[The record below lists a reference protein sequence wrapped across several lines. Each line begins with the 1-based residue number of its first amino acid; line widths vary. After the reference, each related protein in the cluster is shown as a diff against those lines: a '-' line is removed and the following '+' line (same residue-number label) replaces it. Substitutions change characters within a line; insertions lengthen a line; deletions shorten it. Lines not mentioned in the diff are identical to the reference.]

1 MNDKITIQE
10 LVEFIS
16 GNQSTSKKEI
26 EAFAKEF
33 FKLIEDALQ
42 TERYV
47 KIKGFGTFKLIEVD
61 SRESINVNTGE
72 RFEIQGHNKVTFTP
86 DATLKEVVNK
96 PFAHFESVV
105 LNDGVFFEEEP
116 IVDEETPV
124 TEEEPIIEEEPSPIP
139 LLQEE
144 EVPSTDVVGSDTEE
158 ETPVTEEEPIIEEE
172 APIIEEPIIEEEA
185 PIIEEPIIEEEPS
198 PIPLIQEGG
207 VPSGGVVG
215 SDIEEETPIIE
226 EPIVEEEPL
235 SRDVACSVREEET
248 PIIEE
253 EEPIIEEEPSPIP
266 LLQEGG
272 VPSGGVVG
280 SDTEEENPITEEET
294 PIIEEEEPIIEE
306 EPSPIPL
313 LQEGGV
319 PSGGVVGSD
328 TEEGTPIT
336 EEENPI
342 TEEETPKPTGFIAES
357 ITNIESDLETNKR
370 PESMIGNIKN
380 TIVNDFKQD
389 SQGMKYFFG
398 IVIFIILLCIA
409 AIVFLYHPTLLTDMM
424 PKPQE
429 QEEAT
434 EEATPEEVIPADTL
448 AIQADTLAVQTDT
461 IVAQPDTV
469 VAPVV
474 ELPQPTPPPVVEE
487 KPQPAPQPATT
498 YKASDVYTITGTQ
511 AEHVIKRGETLR
523 IISEKYFG
531 TRELSTYIIEYNKD
545 IISNPNNVSVGT
557 KIKIPKLEKK

>member
-72 RFEIQGHNKVTFTP
+72 RFEIQGHNKITFTP

-139 LLQEE
+139 LIQEGGM
-144 EVPSTDVVGSDTEE
+144 PSGGVEGSDTEE
-158 ETPVTEEEPIIEEE
+158 TAPIIKEPIIEEE
-172 APIIEEPIIEEEA
+172 S
-185 PIIEEPIIEEEPS
+185 S

-215 SDIEEETPIIE
+215 SDTEEETPIIEEEEPIIEEEVPVTE

-235 SRDVACSVREEET
+235 GRDVACSVREEET

-253 EEPIIEEEPSPIP
+253 EEPIIEEE
-266 LLQEGG
+266 
-272 VPSGGVVG
+272 
-280 SDTEEENPITEEET
+280 NPNTEEET
-294 PIIEEEEPIIEE
+294 
-306 EPSPIPL
+306 
-313 LQEGGV
+313 
-319 PSGGVVGSD
+319 
-328 TEEGTPIT
+328 
-336 EEENPI
+336 PI

-389 SQGMKYFFG
+389 TQGMKYFFG

-429 QEEAT
+429 QEATT
-434 EEATPEEVIPADTL
+434 EEATPEEVIPADTI

>member
-72 RFEIQGHNKVTFTP
+72 RFEIQGHNKITFTP

-116 IVDEETPV
+116 ILD
-124 TEEEPIIEEEPSPIP
+124 
-139 LLQEE
+139 
-144 EVPSTDVVGSDTEE
+144 E

-172 APIIEEPIIEEEA
+172 APIIEEPIIEEE
-185 PIIEEPIIEEEPS
+185 PS
-198 PIPLIQEGG
+198 PIPLLQE
-207 VPSGGVVG
+207 VPSTDVVG
-215 SDIEEETPIIE
+215 PDTEEEN
-226 EPIVEEEPL
+226 
-235 SRDVACSVREEET
+235 

-253 EEPIIEEEPSPIP
+253 EEPIIEEE
-266 LLQEGG
+266 
-272 VPSGGVVG
+272 VPV
-280 SDTEEENPITEEET
+280 
-294 PIIEEEEPIIEE
+294 IEEEK
-306 EPSPIPL
+306 
-313 LQEGGV
+313 
-319 PSGGVVGSD
+319 
-328 TEEGTPIT
+328 T
-336 EEENPI
+336 I

-357 ITNIESDLETNKR
+357 ITHIESDLETNKR

-389 SQGMKYFFG
+389 TQGMKYFFG

-409 AIVFLYHPTLLTDMM
+409 AIVFLYHPTLLTDLM
-424 PKPQE
+424 PQPKA
-429 QEEAT
+429 EEET
-434 EEATPEEVIPADTL
+434 TTEEVIQEAPTAMPADTV
-448 AIQADTLAVQTDT
+448 AIFTDSIAT
-461 IVAQPDTV
+461 STV
-469 VAPVV
+469 VDSIAPVAEVEVPAAKETVQEAPVV
-474 ELPQPTPPPVVEE
+474 KEPIQE
-487 KPQPAPQPATT
+487 KPVAKETPAAQT
-498 YKASDVYTITGTQ
+498 YSAKESYHIVGTQ
-511 AEHVIKRGETLR
+511 SEHTIKRGETLR

-531 TRELSTYIIEYNKD
+531 TRELATYIIEHNKEN
-545 IISNPNNVSVGT
+545 IPNPNNVSVGT

>member
-72 RFEIQGHNKVTFTP
+72 RFEIQGHNKITFTP

-116 IVDEETPV
+116 ILDEETPITEEEPIIEEEAPIIEEPIIEEEPSPIPLLQEEEV
-124 TEEEPIIEEEPSPIP
+124 PSTVVVGSDTEETAPIIEEPIIEEEPSRDAIHCVREEEEEEEEPIIEEEPSPIPLIQEGGVPSGGMVGSDTEEETPIIEEPIMEEEPSRDAIHCVREEETPIIEEEEPIIEEEPSPIP

-144 EVPSTDVVGSDTEE
+144 EVPSTDVVGSD
-158 ETPVTEEEPIIEEE
+158 
-172 APIIEEPIIEEEA
+172 
-185 PIIEEPIIEEEPS
+185 
-198 PIPLIQEGG
+198 
-207 VPSGGVVG
+207 
-215 SDIEEETPIIE
+215 
-226 EPIVEEEPL
+226 
-235 SRDVACSVREEET
+235 
-248 PIIEE
+248 
-253 EEPIIEEEPSPIP
+253 
-266 LLQEGG
+266 
-272 VPSGGVVG
+272 
-280 SDTEEENPITEEET
+280 
-294 PIIEEEEPIIEE
+294 
-306 EPSPIPL
+306 
-313 LQEGGV
+313 
-319 PSGGVVGSD
+319 
-328 TEEGTPIT
+328 T

-429 QEEAT
+429 HEEAT

-498 YKASDVYTITGTQ
+498 YKASDVYTITGIQ

>member
-16 GNQSTSKKEI
+16 GNQSTSKKEV

-72 RFEIQGHNKVTFTP
+72 RFEIQGHNKITFTP

-96 PFAHFESVV
+96 PFAHFENVV

-124 TEEEPIIEEEPSPIP
+124 TEEEPIIEEEAPIIEEPIIKEEPSPIP

-158 ETPVTEEEPIIEEE
+158 T
-172 APIIEEPIIEEEA
+172 A

-198 PIPLIQEGG
+198 RDAIHCVREEETPI
-207 VPSGGVVG
+207 
-215 SDIEEETPIIE
+215 IEEEEPTIEEAAPIIE

-280 SDTEEENPITEEET
+280 SDTEEETPIIEEPIMEEEPSRDAIHCVREEET
-294 PIIEEEEPIIEE
+294 PIIEEPIIEE
-306 EPSPIPL
+306 EPSPLPL
-313 LQEGGV
+313 IQEGGV

-328 TEEGTPIT
+328 
-336 EEENPI
+336 

-370 PESMIGNIKN
+370 PESMIDNIKN

-389 SQGMKYFFG
+389 TQGMKYFFG

-429 QEEAT
+429 HEETT

-531 TRELSTYIIEYNKD
+531 TRELYTYIIEYNKD

>member
-72 RFEIQGHNKVTFTP
+72 RFEIQGHNKITFTP

-116 IVDEETPV
+116 ILD
-124 TEEEPIIEEEPSPIP
+124 
-139 LLQEE
+139 
-144 EVPSTDVVGSDTEE
+144 E

-172 APIIEEPIIEEEA
+172 APIIEEPIIEEEPS
-185 PIIEEPIIEEEPS
+185 PISLLQEEEVPSTDVVGPDTEEENPIIEEEEPIIEEEVPVIEEPIIEEEPS
-198 PIPLIQEGG
+198 RDAIHCVREEETPI
-207 VPSGGVVG
+207 
-215 SDIEEETPIIE
+215 IEEEEPTIEEAAPIIE

-253 EEPIIEEEPSPIP
+253 EEPSIEEEAP
-266 LLQEGG
+266 
-272 VPSGGVVG
+272 
-280 SDTEEENPITEEET
+280 
-294 PIIEEEEPIIEE
+294 IEEE
-306 EPSPIPL
+306 
-313 LQEGGV
+313 
-319 PSGGVVGSD
+319 
-328 TEEGTPIT
+328 TPIT
-336 EEENPI
+336 EEEA
-342 TEEETPKPTGFIAES
+342 PKPTGFIAES
-357 ITNIESDLETNKR
+357 ITNIENDLETNKR

-389 SQGMKYFFG
+389 TQGMKYFFG

-409 AIVFLYHPTLLTDMM
+409 AIVFLYHPTLLTDLM
-424 PKPQE
+424 PQPKA
-429 QEEAT
+429 EEET
-434 EEATPEEVIPADTL
+434 TTEEVIQEAPTAMPADTV
-448 AIQADTLAVQTDT
+448 AIFTDSIATSIVVDSIAPVAEVEVPAAKETVQE
-461 IVAQPDTV
+461 
-469 VAPVV
+469 APVV
-474 ELPQPTPPPVVEE
+474 KEPIQE
-487 KPQPAPQPATT
+487 KPVAKETPAAQT
-498 YKASDVYTITGTQ
+498 YSAKESYHIVGTQ
-511 AEHVIKRGETLR
+511 SEHTIKRGETLR

-531 TRELSTYIIEYNKD
+531 TRELATYIIEHNKEN
-545 IISNPNNVSVGT
+545 IPNPNNVSVGT

>member
-72 RFEIQGHNKVTFTP
+72 RFEIQGHNKITFTP

-116 IVDEETPV
+116 ILDEETPV
-124 TEEEPIIEEEPSPIP
+124 TEEEPIIEEEAPIIEKPIIEEEPSPIP

-158 ETPVTEEEPIIEEE
+158 ENPIIEEEEPIIEEE
-172 APIIEEPIIEEEA
+172 VPV
-185 PIIEEPIIEEEPS
+185 IEEPIIEEEPS
-198 PIPLIQEGG
+198 REAIHCVREEETPI
-207 VPSGGVVG
+207 
-215 SDIEEETPIIE
+215 IEEEEPTIEETAPIIE

-253 EEPIIEEEPSPIP
+253 EEPNIEEE
-266 LLQEGG
+266 
-272 VPSGGVVG
+272 VPVI
-280 SDTEEENPITEEET
+280 EEEKTITEEE
-294 PIIEEEEPIIEE
+294 P
-306 EPSPIPL
+306 
-313 LQEGGV
+313 
-319 PSGGVVGSD
+319 
-328 TEEGTPIT
+328 
-336 EEENPI
+336 
-342 TEEETPKPTGFIAES
+342 PKPTGFIAES
-357 ITNIESDLETNKR
+357 ITNIENDLETNKR

-389 SQGMKYFFG
+389 TQGMKYFFG

-409 AIVFLYHPTLLTDMM
+409 AIVFLYHPTLLTDLM
-424 PKPQE
+424 PQPKA
-429 QEEAT
+429 EEET
-434 EEATPEEVIPADTL
+434 TTEEVIQEAPTAMPADTV
-448 AIQADTLAVQTDT
+448 AIFTDS
-461 IVAQPDTV
+461 IVTSTV
-469 VAPVV
+469 VDSIAPVAEVEVPAAKETVQEAPVV
-474 ELPQPTPPPVVEE
+474 KEPIQE
-487 KPQPAPQPATT
+487 KPVAKETPAAQT
-498 YKASDVYTITGTQ
+498 YSAKESYHIVGTQ
-511 AEHVIKRGETLR
+511 SEHTIKRGETLR

-531 TRELSTYIIEYNKD
+531 TRELATYIIEHNKEN
-545 IISNPNNVSVGT
+545 IPNPNNVSVGT

>member
-72 RFEIQGHNKVTFTP
+72 RFEIQGHNKITFTP

-116 IVDEETPV
+116 ILDEETPV
-124 TEEEPIIEEEPSPIP
+124 VEEEPIIEEEAPIIEEPIIEEEPSPIP

-158 ETPVTEEEPIIEEE
+158 ENPIIEEEEPIIEEE
-172 APIIEEPIIEEEA
+172 VPVIEEPIIEEEPIVEEEPLSRDVACSVREEEPLTEEAA
-185 PIIEEPIIEEEPS
+185 PIIEESIIEEEPS
-198 PIPLIQEGG
+198 PIPLFQEGG
-207 VPSGGVVG
+207 VPSGGVIG
-215 SDIEEETPIIE
+215 SDTEETTPIIE

-253 EEPIIEEEPSPIP
+253 PIIEEE
-266 LLQEGG
+266 
-272 VPSGGVVG
+272 VPV
-280 SDTEEENPITEEET
+280 
-294 PIIEEEEPIIEE
+294 IEEEK
-306 EPSPIPL
+306 
-313 LQEGGV
+313 
-319 PSGGVVGSD
+319 
-328 TEEGTPIT
+328 
-336 EEENPI
+336 PI

-357 ITNIESDLETNKR
+357 ITHIESDLETNKR

-389 SQGMKYFFG
+389 TQGMKYFFG

-409 AIVFLYHPTLLTDMM
+409 AIVFLYHPTLLTDLM
-424 PKPQE
+424 PQPKA
-429 QEEAT
+429 EEET
-434 EEATPEEVIPADTL
+434 TTEEVIQEAPTAMPADTV
-448 AIQADTLAVQTDT
+448 AIFTDSIAT
-461 IVAQPDTV
+461 STV
-469 VAPVV
+469 VDSIAPVAEVEVPAAKETVQEAPVV
-474 ELPQPTPPPVVEE
+474 KEPIQE
-487 KPQPAPQPATT
+487 KPVAKETPAAQT
-498 YKASDVYTITGTQ
+498 YSAKESYHIVGTQ
-511 AEHVIKRGETLR
+511 SEHTIKRGETLR

-531 TRELSTYIIEYNKD
+531 TRELATYIIEHNKENIPD
-545 IISNPNNVSVGT
+545 PNNVSVGT

>member
-1 MNDKITIQE
+1 MNEKITIQE

-72 RFEIQGHNKVTFTP
+72 RFEIQGHNKITFTP

-116 IVDEETPV
+116 ILDEETPIS
-124 TEEEPIIEEEPSPIP
+124 EEEPIIEEEAPIIEEPIIEEEPSPIP

-144 EVPSTDVVGSDTEE
+144 EVPSTDVVGLDTEE
-158 ETPVTEEEPIIEEE
+158 EN
-172 APIIEEPIIEEEA
+172 
-185 PIIEEPIIEEEPS
+185 
-198 PIPLIQEGG
+198 
-207 VPSGGVVG
+207 
-215 SDIEEETPIIE
+215 
-226 EPIVEEEPL
+226 
-235 SRDVACSVREEET
+235 

-253 EEPIIEEEPSPIP
+253 EEPIIEEEVPVIEEPI
-266 LLQEGG
+266 
-272 VPSGGVVG
+272 V
-280 SDTEEENPITEEET
+280 EEEPHSKDVACSVREEKT
-294 PIIEEEEPIIEE
+294 PIIEKEEPIIEE
-306 EPSPIPL
+306 E
-313 LQEGGV
+313 V
-319 PSGGVVGSD
+319 PV
-328 TEEGTPIT
+328 I
-336 EEENPI
+336 EEEKTI

-357 ITNIESDLETNKR
+357 ITHIESDLETNKR

-389 SQGMKYFFG
+389 TQGMKYFFG

-409 AIVFLYHPTLLTDMM
+409 AIVFLYHPTLLTDLM
-424 PKPQE
+424 PQPKA
-429 QEEAT
+429 EEET
-434 EEATPEEVIPADTL
+434 TTEEVIQEAPTAMPADTV
-448 AIQADTLAVQTDT
+448 AIFTDSIAT
-461 IVAQPDTV
+461 STV
-469 VAPVV
+469 VDSIAQVAEVEVPAAKETVQEAPVV
-474 ELPQPTPPPVVEE
+474 KEPIQE
-487 KPQPAPQPATT
+487 KPVAKETPAAQT
-498 YKASDVYTITGTQ
+498 YSAKESYHIVGTQ
-511 AEHVIKRGETLR
+511 SEHTIKRGETLR

-531 TRELSTYIIEYNKD
+531 TRELATYIIEHNKEN
-545 IISNPNNVSVGT
+545 IPNPNNVSVGT

>member
-116 IVDEETPV
+116 ILDEETPV
-124 TEEEPIIEEEPSPIP
+124 TEEEPIIEEEAPIIEEPIIEEEPSPIP

-158 ETPVTEEEPIIEEE
+158 ENPIIEEEEPIIEEE
-172 APIIEEPIIEEEA
+172 VPV
-185 PIIEEPIIEEEPS
+185 IEEPIIEEEPS
-198 PIPLIQEGG
+198 RDAIHC
-207 VPSGGVVG
+207 VR
-215 SDIEEETPIIE
+215 EEETPIIE
-226 EPIVEEEPL
+226 EEEPTIEETAPIIEEPIVEDEPL

-253 EEPIIEEEPSPIP
+253 EEPIIEEE
-266 LLQEGG
+266 
-272 VPSGGVVG
+272 VPV
-280 SDTEEENPITEEET
+280 IEEET
-294 PIIEEEEPIIEE
+294 
-306 EPSPIPL
+306 
-313 LQEGGV
+313 
-319 PSGGVVGSD
+319 
-328 TEEGTPIT
+328 
-336 EEENPI
+336 PI

-357 ITNIESDLETNKR
+357 ITNIENDLETNKR

-389 SQGMKYFFG
+389 TQGMKYFFG

-409 AIVFLYHPTLLTDMM
+409 AIVFLYHPTLLTDLM
-424 PKPQE
+424 PQPKA
-429 QEEAT
+429 EEET
-434 EEATPEEVIPADTL
+434 TTEEVIQEAPTAMPADTV
-448 AIQADTLAVQTDT
+448 AIFTDSIAT
-461 IVAQPDTV
+461 STV
-469 VAPVV
+469 VDSIAPVAEVEVPAAKETVQEAPVV
-474 ELPQPTPPPVVEE
+474 KEPIQE
-487 KPQPAPQPATT
+487 KPVAKETPAAQT
-498 YKASDVYTITGTQ
+498 YSAKESYHIVGTQ
-511 AEHVIKRGETLR
+511 SEHTIKRGETLR

-531 TRELSTYIIEYNKD
+531 TRELATYIIEHNKEN
-545 IISNPNNVSVGT
+545 IPNPNNVSVGT

>member
-116 IVDEETPV
+116 ILDEETPV
-124 TEEEPIIEEEPSPIP
+124 TEEEPIIEEEAPNIEEPIIEEEPSPIP

-144 EVPSTDVVGSDTEE
+144 EVPSTDVVGPDTEE
-158 ETPVTEEEPIIEEE
+158 ENPIIEEEEPIIEEE
-172 APIIEEPIIEEEA
+172 VPV
-185 PIIEEPIIEEEPS
+185 IEEPIIEEEPS
-198 PIPLIQEGG
+198 
-207 VPSGGVVG
+207 
-215 SDIEEETPIIE
+215 
-226 EPIVEEEPL
+226 
-235 SRDVACSVREEET
+235 RDAIHCVREEET

-253 EEPIIEEEPSPIP
+253 KEPIIEEEPSPIP

-280 SDTEEENPITEEET
+280 SNTEEET

-306 EPSPIPL
+306 E
-313 LQEGGV
+313 V
-319 PSGGVVGSD
+319 PV
-328 TEEGTPIT
+328 I
-336 EEENPI
+336 EEETPI

-357 ITNIESDLETNKR
+357 ITNIENDLETNKR
-370 PESMIGNIKN
+370 RESMIGNIKN

-389 SQGMKYFFG
+389 TQGMKYFFG

-409 AIVFLYHPTLLTDMM
+409 AIVFLYHPTLLTDLM
-424 PKPQE
+424 PQPKA
-429 QEEAT
+429 EEET
-434 EEATPEEVIPADTL
+434 TTEEVIQEAPTAMPADTV
-448 AIQADTLAVQTDT
+448 AIFTDSIAT
-461 IVAQPDTV
+461 STV
-469 VAPVV
+469 VDSIAPVAEVEVPAAKETVQEAPVV
-474 ELPQPTPPPVVEE
+474 KEPIQE
-487 KPQPAPQPATT
+487 KPVAKETPAAQT
-498 YKASDVYTITGTQ
+498 YSAKESYHIVGTQ
-511 AEHVIKRGETLR
+511 SEHTIKRGETLR

-531 TRELSTYIIEYNKD
+531 TRELATYIIEHNKEN
-545 IISNPNNVSVGT
+545 IPNPNNVSVGT

>member
-72 RFEIQGHNKVTFTP
+72 RFEIQGHNKITFTP

-116 IVDEETPV
+116 ILDEETPI
-124 TEEEPIIEEEPSPIP
+124 TE
-139 LLQEE
+139 
-144 EVPSTDVVGSDTEE
+144 
-158 ETPVTEEEPIIEEE
+158 
-172 APIIEEPIIEEEA
+172 EEPIIEEEA

-198 PIPLIQEGG
+198 PIPLLQEGG

-215 SDIEEETPIIE
+215 SDIEEEEPTIEEETPIIE

-280 SDTEEENPITEEET
+280 SDTEEETPIIEEPIMEEEPSRDAIHCVREEET
-294 PIIEEEEPIIEE
+294 PIIEEPIIEE

-313 LQEGGV
+313 IQEGGV

-328 TEEGTPIT
+328 TEEG
-336 EEENPI
+336 
-342 TEEETPKPTGFIAES
+342 TPKPTGFIAES

-370 PESMIGNIKN
+370 PESMIDNIKN

-389 SQGMKYFFG
+389 TQGMKYFFG

-429 QEEAT
+429 HEETT
-434 EEATPEEVIPADTL
+434 EEATPEEVIPADTI

-469 VAPVV
+469 VAPIV

>member
-72 RFEIQGHNKVTFTP
+72 RFEIQGHNKITFTP

-116 IVDEETPV
+116 ILDEETPV
-124 TEEEPIIEEEPSPIP
+124 TEEEPIIEKEAPIIEEPIIEEEPSPIP

-144 EVPSTDVVGSDTEE
+144 EVPSTDVVGPDTEE
-158 ETPVTEEEPIIEEE
+158 TAPIIEEEEPIIEEE
-172 APIIEEPIIEEEA
+172 V

-198 PIPLIQEGG
+198 RDAIHC
-207 VPSGGVVG
+207 VR
-215 SDIEEETPIIE
+215 EEETPIIE
-226 EPIVEEEPL
+226 EKEPTIEEAAPIIEDPIVEEEPL

-253 EEPIIEEEPSPIP
+253 EEPIIEEE
-266 LLQEGG
+266 
-272 VPSGGVVG
+272 VPV
-280 SDTEEENPITEEET
+280 IEEET
-294 PIIEEEEPIIEE
+294 PI
-306 EPSPIPL
+306 
-313 LQEGGV
+313 
-319 PSGGVVGSD
+319 
-328 TEEGTPIT
+328 TK
-336 EEENPI
+336 
-342 TEEETPKPTGFIAES
+342 EETPKPTGFIAES
-357 ITNIESDLETNKR
+357 ITHIENDLETNKR

-389 SQGMKYFFG
+389 TQGMKYFFG

-409 AIVFLYHPTLLTDMM
+409 AIVFLYHPTLLTDLM
-424 PKPQE
+424 PQPKA
-429 QEEAT
+429 EEET
-434 EEATPEEVIPADTL
+434 TTEEVIQEAPTAMPADTV
-448 AIQADTLAVQTDT
+448 AIFTDSIAT
-461 IVAQPDTV
+461 STV
-469 VAPVV
+469 VDSIAPVAEVEVPAAKETVQEAPVV
-474 ELPQPTPPPVVEE
+474 KEPIQE
-487 KPQPAPQPATT
+487 KPVAKETPATQT
-498 YKASDVYTITGTQ
+498 YSAKESYHIVGTQ
-511 AEHVIKRGETLR
+511 SEHTIKRGETLR

-531 TRELSTYIIEYNKD
+531 TRELATYIIEHNKD
-545 IISNPNNVSVGT
+545 NIPNPNNVSVGT

>member
-116 IVDEETPV
+116 ILDEETPV
-124 TEEEPIIEEEPSPIP
+124 TEEEPIIEEEAPIIEEPIIEEEPSPIP

-144 EVPSTDVVGSDTEE
+144 EVPSTDVVGPDTEE
-158 ETPVTEEEPIIEEE
+158 ENPIIEEEEPIIEEE
-172 APIIEEPIIEEEA
+172 V

-198 PIPLIQEGG
+198 
-207 VPSGGVVG
+207 
-215 SDIEEETPIIE
+215 
-226 EPIVEEEPL
+226 
-235 SRDVACSVREEET
+235 RDAIHCVREEET

-253 EEPIIEEEPSPIP
+253 EEPIIEEE
-266 LLQEGG
+266 
-272 VPSGGVVG
+272 VPV
-280 SDTEEENPITEEET
+280 IEEET
-294 PIIEEEEPIIEE
+294 
-306 EPSPIPL
+306 
-313 LQEGGV
+313 
-319 PSGGVVGSD
+319 
-328 TEEGTPIT
+328 
-336 EEENPI
+336 PI

-357 ITNIESDLETNKR
+357 ITNIENDLETNKR

-389 SQGMKYFFG
+389 TQGMKYFFG

-409 AIVFLYHPTLLTDMM
+409 AIVFLYHPTLLTDLM
-424 PKPQE
+424 PQPKA
-429 QEEAT
+429 EEET
-434 EEATPEEVIPADTL
+434 TTEEVIQEAPTAMPADTV
-448 AIQADTLAVQTDT
+448 AIFTDSIAT
-461 IVAQPDTV
+461 STV
-469 VAPVV
+469 VDSIAPVAEVEVPAAKETVQEAPVV
-474 ELPQPTPPPVVEE
+474 KEPIQE
-487 KPQPAPQPATT
+487 KPVAKETPAAQT
-498 YKASDVYTITGTQ
+498 YSAKESYHIVGTQ
-511 AEHVIKRGETLR
+511 SEHTIKRGETLR

-531 TRELSTYIIEYNKD
+531 TRELATYIIEHNKD
-545 IISNPNNVSVGT
+545 NIPNPNNVSVGT

>member
-26 EAFAKEF
+26 ETFAKEF

-72 RFEIQGHNKVTFTP
+72 RFEIQGHNKITFTP

-172 APIIEEPIIEEEA
+172 APIIEEPIIEEE
-185 PIIEEPIIEEEPS
+185 PS

-215 SDIEEETPIIE
+215 SDIEEKTPIIE

-266 LLQEGG
+266 LLQEEE
-272 VPSGGVVG
+272 VPST
-280 SDTEEENPITEEET
+280 D
-294 PIIEEEEPIIEE
+294 
-306 EPSPIPL
+306 
-313 LQEGGV
+313 
-319 PSGGVVGSD
+319 VVGSD

-336 EEENPI
+336 EEETPI
-342 TEEETPKPTGFIAES
+342 TEEETPKLTGFIAES

-370 PESMIGNIKN
+370 PESMIDNIKN

>member
-72 RFEIQGHNKVTFTP
+72 RFEIQGHNKITFTP

-116 IVDEETPV
+116 ILDEETPITEEEPIIEEEPSPIPLLQEEEV
-124 TEEEPIIEEEPSPIP
+124 PSTNVVGSDTEEETPIIEEPIMEEEPSRDAIHCVREEETPIIEEEEPIIEEEPSPIP

-144 EVPSTDVVGSDTEE
+144 EVPSTDVVGSD
-158 ETPVTEEEPIIEEE
+158 
-172 APIIEEPIIEEEA
+172 
-185 PIIEEPIIEEEPS
+185 
-198 PIPLIQEGG
+198 
-207 VPSGGVVG
+207 
-215 SDIEEETPIIE
+215 
-226 EPIVEEEPL
+226 
-235 SRDVACSVREEET
+235 
-248 PIIEE
+248 
-253 EEPIIEEEPSPIP
+253 
-266 LLQEGG
+266 
-272 VPSGGVVG
+272 
-280 SDTEEENPITEEET
+280 
-294 PIIEEEEPIIEE
+294 
-306 EPSPIPL
+306 
-313 LQEGGV
+313 
-319 PSGGVVGSD
+319 
-328 TEEGTPIT
+328 T

-389 SQGMKYFFG
+389 TQGMKYFFG

>member
-26 EAFAKEF
+26 ETFAKEF
-33 FKLIEDALQ
+33 FKLIEDAMQ

-72 RFEIQGHNKVTFTP
+72 RFEIQGHNKITFTP

-116 IVDEETPV
+116 IVDEETPI
-124 TEEEPIIEEEPSPIP
+124 TEEEPIIEEEAPIIEEPIIKEEPSPIP
-139 LLQEE
+139 LFQEE

-158 ETPVTEEEPIIEEE
+158 ETPIIEEPIMEEE
-172 APIIEEPIIEEEA
+172 APIIEEPII
-185 PIIEEPIIEEEPS
+185 
-198 PIPLIQEGG
+198 
-207 VPSGGVVG
+207 
-215 SDIEEETPIIE
+215 D
-226 EPIVEEEPL
+226 
-235 SRDVACSVREEET
+235 
-248 PIIEE
+248 
-253 EEPIIEEEPSPIP
+253 EEPSPIP

-280 SDTEEENPITEEET
+280 SD
-294 PIIEEEEPIIEE
+294 
-306 EPSPIPL
+306 
-313 LQEGGV
+313 
-319 PSGGVVGSD
+319 
-328 TEEGTPIT
+328 
-336 EEENPI
+336 

-389 SQGMKYFFG
+389 TQGMKYFFG

>member
-26 EAFAKEF
+26 ETFAKEF

-116 IVDEETPV
+116 ILD
-124 TEEEPIIEEEPSPIP
+124 
-139 LLQEE
+139 
-144 EVPSTDVVGSDTEE
+144 E

-172 APIIEEPIIEEEA
+172 APIIEEPIIEEE
-185 PIIEEPIIEEEPS
+185 PS
-198 PIPLIQEGG
+198 QIPLIQEGG
-207 VPSGGVVG
+207 VSSGGMVG
-215 SDIEEETPIIE
+215 SDTEEETPITE

-253 EEPIIEEEPSPIP
+253 EEPIIEEE
-266 LLQEGG
+266 
-272 VPSGGVVG
+272 VPV
-280 SDTEEENPITEEET
+280 IEEET
-294 PIIEEEEPIIEE
+294 PI
-306 EPSPIPL
+306 
-313 LQEGGV
+313 
-319 PSGGVVGSD
+319 
-328 TEEGTPIT
+328 TEEAP
-336 EEENPI
+336 
-342 TEEETPKPTGFIAES
+342 PKPTGFIAES
-357 ITNIESDLETNKR
+357 ITNIENDLETNKR

-389 SQGMKYFFG
+389 TQGMKYFFG

-409 AIVFLYHPTLLTDMM
+409 AIVFLYHPTLLTDLM
-424 PKPQE
+424 PQPKA
-429 QEEAT
+429 EEET
-434 EEATPEEVIPADTL
+434 TTEEVIQEAPTAMPADTV
-448 AIQADTLAVQTDT
+448 AIFTDSIAT
-461 IVAQPDTV
+461 STV
-469 VAPVV
+469 VDSIAPVAEVEVPAAKETVQEAPVV
-474 ELPQPTPPPVVEE
+474 KEPIQE
-487 KPQPAPQPATT
+487 KPVAKETPAAQT
-498 YKASDVYTITGTQ
+498 YSAKESYHIVGTQ
-511 AEHVIKRGETLR
+511 SEHTIKRGETLR

-531 TRELSTYIIEYNKD
+531 TRELATYIIEHNKD
-545 IISNPNNVSVGT
+545 NIPNPNNVSVGT

>member
-26 EAFAKEF
+26 ETFAKEF

-72 RFEIQGHNKVTFTP
+72 RFEIQGHNKITFTP

-116 IVDEETPV
+116 ILDEETPV
-124 TEEEPIIEEEPSPIP
+124 TEEEPIIEEESSTIPLIQEEEIPSNDVVGSDIEETAPIVEEPIIEEEPSPIP
-139 LLQEE
+139 LIQEE
-144 EVPSTDVVGSDTEE
+144 EIPSNDVVGSDTEE
-158 ETPVTEEEPIIEEE
+158 T
-172 APIIEEPIIEEEA
+172 A

-198 PIPLIQEGG
+198 PIPLIQEEEI
-207 VPSGGVVG
+207 PSN
-215 SDIEEETPIIE
+215 D
-226 EPIVEEEPL
+226 
-235 SRDVACSVREEET
+235 
-248 PIIEE
+248 
-253 EEPIIEEEPSPIP
+253 
-266 LLQEGG
+266 
-272 VPSGGVVG
+272 VVG
-280 SDTEEENPITEEET
+280 SDTEEET
-294 PIIEEEEPIIEE
+294 
-306 EPSPIPL
+306 
-313 LQEGGV
+313 
-319 PSGGVVGSD
+319 
-328 TEEGTPIT
+328 
-336 EEENPI
+336 PI

-357 ITNIESDLETNKR
+357 ITNIESDLEANKR

-389 SQGMKYFFG
+389 TQGMKYFFG

-434 EEATPEEVIPADTL
+434 EEATPEEVIPADTI

>member
-72 RFEIQGHNKVTFTP
+72 RFEIQGHNKITFTP

-116 IVDEETPV
+116 ILDEETPV
-124 TEEEPIIEEEPSPIP
+124 TEEEPIIEEEAPIIEEPIIEEEPSPIP

-158 ETPVTEEEPIIEEE
+158 ENPIIEEEEPIIEEE
-172 APIIEEPIIEEEA
+172 VPV
-185 PIIEEPIIEEEPS
+185 IEEPIIEEEPS
-198 PIPLIQEGG
+198 RDAIHC
-207 VPSGGVVG
+207 VR
-215 SDIEEETPIIE
+215 EEETPIIEEEEPVIE

-253 EEPIIEEEPSPIP
+253 EEPIIEEE
-266 LLQEGG
+266 
-272 VPSGGVVG
+272 VPV
-280 SDTEEENPITEEET
+280 
-294 PIIEEEEPIIEE
+294 IEEEK
-306 EPSPIPL
+306 
-313 LQEGGV
+313 
-319 PSGGVVGSD
+319 
-328 TEEGTPIT
+328 T
-336 EEENPI
+336 I

-357 ITNIESDLETNKR
+357 ITNIENDLETNKR

-389 SQGMKYFFG
+389 TQGMKYFFG

-409 AIVFLYHPTLLTDMM
+409 AIVFLYHPTLLTDLM
-424 PKPQE
+424 PQPKA
-429 QEEAT
+429 EEET
-434 EEATPEEVIPADTL
+434 TTEEVIQEAPTAMPADTV
-448 AIQADTLAVQTDT
+448 AIFTDSIAT
-461 IVAQPDTV
+461 STV
-469 VAPVV
+469 VDSIAPVAEVEVPAAKETVQEAPVV
-474 ELPQPTPPPVVEE
+474 KEPIQE
-487 KPQPAPQPATT
+487 KPVAKETPAAQT
-498 YKASDVYTITGTQ
+498 YSAKESYHIVGTQ
-511 AEHVIKRGETLR
+511 SEHTIKRGETLR

-531 TRELSTYIIEYNKD
+531 TRELATYIIEHNKEN
-545 IISNPNNVSVGT
+545 IPNPNNVSVGT

>member
-116 IVDEETPV
+116 ILDEETPV
-124 TEEEPIIEEEPSPIP
+124 TEEEPIIEEEAPIIEEPIIEEEPSPIP

-144 EVPSTDVVGSDTEE
+144 EVPSTDVVGPDTEE
-158 ETPVTEEEPIIEEE
+158 ENPIIEEEEPIIEEE
-172 APIIEEPIIEEEA
+172 VPVTEEPIVEEEPLSRDVA
-185 PIIEEPIIEEEPS
+185 CSVREEETPIIEEPIIEEEPS

-215 SDIEEETPIIE
+215 SD
-226 EPIVEEEPL
+226 
-235 SRDVACSVREEET
+235 
-248 PIIEE
+248 
-253 EEPIIEEEPSPIP
+253 
-266 LLQEGG
+266 
-272 VPSGGVVG
+272 
-280 SDTEEENPITEEET
+280 TEEET
-294 PIIEEEEPIIEE
+294 
-306 EPSPIPL
+306 
-313 LQEGGV
+313 
-319 PSGGVVGSD
+319 
-328 TEEGTPIT
+328 
-336 EEENPI
+336 PI

-357 ITNIESDLETNKR
+357 ITNIENDLETNKR

-389 SQGMKYFFG
+389 TQGMKYFFG

-409 AIVFLYHPTLLTDMM
+409 AIVFLYHPTLLTDLM
-424 PKPQE
+424 PQPKA
-429 QEEAT
+429 EEET
-434 EEATPEEVIPADTL
+434 TTEEVIQEAPTAMPADTV
-448 AIQADTLAVQTDT
+448 AIFTDSIAT
-461 IVAQPDTV
+461 STV
-469 VAPVV
+469 VDSIAPVAEVEVPAAKETVQEAPVV
-474 ELPQPTPPPVVEE
+474 KEPIQE
-487 KPQPAPQPATT
+487 KPVAKETPATQT
-498 YKASDVYTITGTQ
+498 YSAKESYHIVGTQ
-511 AEHVIKRGETLR
+511 SEHTIKRGETLR

-531 TRELSTYIIEYNKD
+531 TRELATYIIEHNKEN
-545 IISNPNNVSVGT
+545 IPNPNNVSVGT

>member
-72 RFEIQGHNKVTFTP
+72 RFEIQGHNKITFTP

-124 TEEEPIIEEEPSPIP
+124 TEEEPIIEEEAPIIEEPIIEEEPSPIP

-158 ETPVTEEEPIIEEE
+158 EEPTIEEE
-172 APIIEEPIIEEEA
+172 TAPIIEEPIM
-185 PIIEEPIIEEEPS
+185 
-198 PIPLIQEGG
+198 
-207 VPSGGVVG
+207 
-215 SDIEEETPIIE
+215 
-226 EPIVEEEPL
+226 
-235 SRDVACSVREEET
+235 EEET

-253 EEPIIEEEPSPIP
+253 EEPTIEEAAPIP
-266 LLQEGG
+266 LIQEGE

-280 SDTEEENPITEEET
+280 SDTEEET

-319 PSGGVVGSD
+319 PSGGVVGSF
-328 TEEGTPIT
+328 T

-429 QEEAT
+429 QEATT

-498 YKASDVYTITGTQ
+498 YKASGVYTITGTQ
-511 AEHVIKRGETLR
+511 AEHTVKRGETLR

-531 TRELSTYIIEYNKD
+531 TRELSTYIIEHNKD

>member
-72 RFEIQGHNKVTFTP
+72 RFEIQGHNKITFTP

-116 IVDEETPV
+116 ILD
-124 TEEEPIIEEEPSPIP
+124 
-139 LLQEE
+139 
-144 EVPSTDVVGSDTEE
+144 E

-172 APIIEEPIIEEEA
+172 APIIEEPIIEEEPS
-185 PIIEEPIIEEEPS
+185 PISLLQEEEVPSTDVVGPDTEEEKPIIEEEEPIIEEEVPVIEEPIIEEEPS
-198 PIPLIQEGG
+198 REAIHCVREEETPI
-207 VPSGGVVG
+207 
-215 SDIEEETPIIE
+215 IEEEEPTIEETAPIIE

-253 EEPIIEEEPSPIP
+253 EEPIIEEE
-266 LLQEGG
+266 
-272 VPSGGVVG
+272 VPV
-280 SDTEEENPITEEET
+280 
-294 PIIEEEEPIIEE
+294 IEEEK
-306 EPSPIPL
+306 
-313 LQEGGV
+313 
-319 PSGGVVGSD
+319 
-328 TEEGTPIT
+328 T
-336 EEENPI
+336 I

-357 ITNIESDLETNKR
+357 ITNIENDLETNKR

-389 SQGMKYFFG
+389 TQGMKYFFG

-409 AIVFLYHPTLLTDMM
+409 AIVFLYHPTLLTDLM
-424 PKPQE
+424 PQPKA
-429 QEEAT
+429 EEEKT
-434 EEATPEEVIPADTL
+434 TEEVIQEAPTAMPADTV
-448 AIQADTLAVQTDT
+448 AIFTDSIAT
-461 IVAQPDTV
+461 STV
-469 VAPVV
+469 VDSIAPVAEVEVPAAKETVQEAPVV
-474 ELPQPTPPPVVEE
+474 KEPIQE
-487 KPQPAPQPATT
+487 KPVAKETPAAQT
-498 YKASDVYTITGTQ
+498 YSAKESYHIVGTQ
-511 AEHVIKRGETLR
+511 SEHTIKRGETLR

-531 TRELSTYIIEYNKD
+531 TRELATYIIEHNKEN
-545 IISNPNNVSVGT
+545 IPNPNNVSVGT

>member
-72 RFEIQGHNKVTFTP
+72 RFEIQGHNKITFTP

-116 IVDEETPV
+116 ILDEETPV
-124 TEEEPIIEEEPSPIP
+124 TEEEPIIEEEAPIIEQPIIEEEPSPIP

-144 EVPSTDVVGSDTEE
+144 EVPSTDVVGPDTEE
-158 ETPVTEEEPIIEEE
+158 T
-172 APIIEEPIIEEEA
+172 A

-198 PIPLIQEGG
+198 
-207 VPSGGVVG
+207 
-215 SDIEEETPIIE
+215 
-226 EPIVEEEPL
+226 
-235 SRDVACSVREEET
+235 RDAIHCVREEET

-253 EEPIIEEEPSPIP
+253 EEPIIEEE
-266 LLQEGG
+266 
-272 VPSGGVVG
+272 VPV
-280 SDTEEENPITEEET
+280 
-294 PIIEEEEPIIEE
+294 IEEEK
-306 EPSPIPL
+306 
-313 LQEGGV
+313 
-319 PSGGVVGSD
+319 
-328 TEEGTPIT
+328 T
-336 EEENPI
+336 I

-357 ITNIESDLETNKR
+357 ITNIENDLETNKR

-389 SQGMKYFFG
+389 TQGMKYFFG

-409 AIVFLYHPTLLTDMM
+409 AIVFLYHPTLLTDLM
-424 PKPQE
+424 PQPKA
-429 QEEAT
+429 EEET
-434 EEATPEEVIPADTL
+434 TTEEVIQEAPTAMPADTV
-448 AIQADTLAVQTDT
+448 AIFTDSIAT
-461 IVAQPDTV
+461 STV
-469 VAPVV
+469 VDSIAPVAEVEVPAAKETVQEAPVV
-474 ELPQPTPPPVVEE
+474 KEPIQE
-487 KPQPAPQPATT
+487 KPVAKETPAAQT
-498 YKASDVYTITGTQ
+498 YSAKESYHIVGTQ
-511 AEHVIKRGETLR
+511 SEHTIKRGETLR

-531 TRELSTYIIEYNKD
+531 TRELATYIIEHNKEN
-545 IISNPNNVSVGT
+545 IPNPNNVSVGT

>member
-280 SDTEEENPITEEET
+280 SDTEE
-294 PIIEEEEPIIEE
+294 
-306 EPSPIPL
+306 
-313 LQEGGV
+313 
-319 PSGGVVGSD
+319 
-328 TEEGTPIT
+328 GTPIT

>member
-72 RFEIQGHNKVTFTP
+72 RFEIQGHNKITFTP

-116 IVDEETPV
+116 ILDEETPITEEEPIIEEEPSPIPLLQEEEV
-124 TEEEPIIEEEPSPIP
+124 PSTNVVGSDTEEETPIIEEPIMEEEPSRDAIHCVREEETPIIEEEEPIIEEEPSPIP

-144 EVPSTDVVGSDTEE
+144 EVPSTDVVGSD
-158 ETPVTEEEPIIEEE
+158 
-172 APIIEEPIIEEEA
+172 
-185 PIIEEPIIEEEPS
+185 
-198 PIPLIQEGG
+198 
-207 VPSGGVVG
+207 
-215 SDIEEETPIIE
+215 
-226 EPIVEEEPL
+226 
-235 SRDVACSVREEET
+235 
-248 PIIEE
+248 
-253 EEPIIEEEPSPIP
+253 
-266 LLQEGG
+266 
-272 VPSGGVVG
+272 
-280 SDTEEENPITEEET
+280 
-294 PIIEEEEPIIEE
+294 
-306 EPSPIPL
+306 
-313 LQEGGV
+313 
-319 PSGGVVGSD
+319 
-328 TEEGTPIT
+328 T

-429 QEEAT
+429 HEEAT

-498 YKASDVYTITGTQ
+498 YKASDVYTITGIQ

>member
-72 RFEIQGHNKVTFTP
+72 RFEIQGHNKITFTP

-116 IVDEETPV
+116 IVDEETPI
-124 TEEEPIIEEEPSPIP
+124 TEEEPIIEEEAPIIEEPIIEEEPSPIPLLQEEVPSTVVVGSDIEEETPIIEEPIIEEEPSPIP

-144 EVPSTDVVGSDTEE
+144 EVPSTDVVGSD
-158 ETPVTEEEPIIEEE
+158 
-172 APIIEEPIIEEEA
+172 
-185 PIIEEPIIEEEPS
+185 
-198 PIPLIQEGG
+198 
-207 VPSGGVVG
+207 
-215 SDIEEETPIIE
+215 
-226 EPIVEEEPL
+226 
-235 SRDVACSVREEET
+235 
-248 PIIEE
+248 
-253 EEPIIEEEPSPIP
+253 
-266 LLQEGG
+266 
-272 VPSGGVVG
+272 
-280 SDTEEENPITEEET
+280 
-294 PIIEEEEPIIEE
+294 
-306 EPSPIPL
+306 
-313 LQEGGV
+313 
-319 PSGGVVGSD
+319 
-328 TEEGTPIT
+328 T

-389 SQGMKYFFG
+389 TQGMKYFFG
-398 IVIFIILLCIA
+398 IVIFIILLCLA

-424 PKPQE
+424 PKSQE

-434 EEATPEEVIPADTL
+434 EEATPEEVIPADTI

>member
-116 IVDEETPV
+116 ILDEETPV
-124 TEEEPIIEEEPSPIP
+124 TEEEPIIEKEAPIIEEPIIEEEPSPIP

-144 EVPSTDVVGSDTEE
+144 EVPSTDVVGPDTEE
-158 ETPVTEEEPIIEEE
+158 TAPIIEEEEPIIEEE
-172 APIIEEPIIEEEA
+172 V

-198 PIPLIQEGG
+198 RDAIHC
-207 VPSGGVVG
+207 VR
-215 SDIEEETPIIE
+215 EEETPIIE
-226 EPIVEEEPL
+226 EKEPTIEEAAPIIEDPIVEEEPL

-253 EEPIIEEEPSPIP
+253 EEPIIEEE
-266 LLQEGG
+266 
-272 VPSGGVVG
+272 VPV
-280 SDTEEENPITEEET
+280 IEEET
-294 PIIEEEEPIIEE
+294 PI
-306 EPSPIPL
+306 
-313 LQEGGV
+313 
-319 PSGGVVGSD
+319 
-328 TEEGTPIT
+328 TK
-336 EEENPI
+336 
-342 TEEETPKPTGFIAES
+342 EETPKPTGFIAES
-357 ITNIESDLETNKR
+357 ITHIENDLETNKR

-389 SQGMKYFFG
+389 TQGMKYFFG

-409 AIVFLYHPTLLTDMM
+409 AIVFLYHPTLLTDLM
-424 PKPQE
+424 PQPKA
-429 QEEAT
+429 EEET
-434 EEATPEEVIPADTL
+434 TTEEVIQEAPTAMPADTV
-448 AIQADTLAVQTDT
+448 AIFTDSIAT
-461 IVAQPDTV
+461 STV
-469 VAPVV
+469 VDSIAPVAEVEVPAAKETVQEAPVV
-474 ELPQPTPPPVVEE
+474 KEPIQE
-487 KPQPAPQPATT
+487 KPVAKETPATQT
-498 YKASDVYTITGTQ
+498 YSAKESYHIVGTQ
-511 AEHVIKRGETLR
+511 SEHTIKRGETLR

-531 TRELSTYIIEYNKD
+531 TRELATYIIEHNKD
-545 IISNPNNVSVGT
+545 NIPNPNNVSVGT

>member
-72 RFEIQGHNKVTFTP
+72 RFEIQGHNKITFTP

-116 IVDEETPV
+116 IVDEETPI
-124 TEEEPIIEEEPSPIP
+124 TEEEPIIEEEAPIIEEPIIEEEPSPIPLLQEEVPSTVVVGSDIEEETPIIEEPIIEEEPSPIP

-158 ETPVTEEEPIIEEE
+158 T
-172 APIIEEPIIEEEA
+172 A

-198 PIPLIQEGG
+198 RDALHC
-207 VPSGGVVG
+207 VR
-215 SDIEEETPIIE
+215 EEETPIIEEEEPIIEEEVPVTE

-266 LLQEGG
+266 LIQEGG

-280 SDTEEENPITEEET
+280 PD
-294 PIIEEEEPIIEE
+294 
-306 EPSPIPL
+306 
-313 LQEGGV
+313 
-319 PSGGVVGSD
+319 
-328 TEEGTPIT
+328 T

-389 SQGMKYFFG
+389 TQGMKYFFG
-398 IVIFIILLCIA
+398 IVIFIILLCLA

-424 PKPQE
+424 PKSQE

-434 EEATPEEVIPADTL
+434 EEATPEEVIPADTI

-487 KPQPAPQPATT
+487 KPQQVTT